1 MGDHKEVLYE
11 RLYVKVPGTD
21 KLRKTAA
28 ARLKHL
34 LANGYREIDRTQ
46 APDSIVVHVE
56 RTGVAPLKARL
67 PARKRRTSATSG
79 GRADRISEVAEAEA
93 DAAKLDRT
101 TSERKERGP
110 PKRALSVFA
119 RGPRAY
125 RVRRT
130 FAAWGPFS
138 PEVTSNSTVWP
149 SSRLR

>member
-34 LANGYREIDRTQ
+34 LANGYREIERTQ

-67 PARKRRTSATSG
+67 PRQEAPDQRYERRPRNQNFG
-79 GRADRISEVAEAEA
+79 GR
-93 DAAKLDRT
+93 
-101 TSERKERGP
+101 G
-110 PKRALSVFA
+110 
-119 RGPRAY
+119 GG
-125 RVRRT
+125 RR
-130 FAAWGPFS
+130 
-138 PEVTSNSTVWP
+138 
-149 SSRLR
+149 R